1 MTPPEAR
8 SEILHLWTHLPPNDR
23 RELIATL
30 RSSMNAEQLRTPPKP
45 LPSIS
50 EERRARE
57 EFVRRAQQ
65 YKVDSYAGRRRRF

>member
-8 SEILHLWTHLPPNDR
+8 SEILLLWTHLPPNEQRD
-23 RELIATL
+23 LIATL
-30 RSSMNAEQLRTPPKP
+30 KTTMSPKEASPRTTI
-45 LPSIS
+45 PSIS

-57 EFVRRAQQ
+57 EMVRRAQQ

>member
-1 MTPPEAR
+1 MTTSEAR

-30 RSSMNAEQLRTPPKP
+30 KSSMSAEQLRTPKP
-45 LPSIS
+45 PPSIS